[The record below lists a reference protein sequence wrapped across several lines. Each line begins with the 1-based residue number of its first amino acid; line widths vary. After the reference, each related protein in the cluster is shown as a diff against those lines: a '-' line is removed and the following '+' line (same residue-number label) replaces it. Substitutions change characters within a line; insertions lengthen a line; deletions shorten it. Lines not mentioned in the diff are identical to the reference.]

1 VIISNVAARGMAVN
15 TFARVAFNTV
25 QGGNLLLNGVGMIY
39 QGYCMI
45 DKYKNGEPVT
55 IGDAV
60 NLATHIMFFCGSV
73 VKIQFANDII
83 ESTQGK
89 VIKDYKENLSSKR
102 LRKKYNRT
110 VRNAAENNTCKIS
123 ENAQVIRYI
132 RNRQELL
139 STANQSVTKGGS
151 QISDNTS
158 SKIAWSF
165 KGGKLKVNN
174 IVLFDPI
181 EYVICLI
188 KQGIFMEIDQNKSDS
203 QNYANN
209 SIGEQ
214 LTKVLCD
221 LLSKLF
227 MSDDCPKT
235 EKLPIV
241 PDFAP
246 LIIDMSSMNIN
257 EDCLRMLFKIAVM
270 LMKRSKDMDE
280 FLLLT
285 FTFVWQY
292 CKANLKQWGLSVCYC
307 MQSVSSRKILQKIII
322 ALFEAINV
330 VLDNLHNAFAM
341 YMDSNSHT

>member
-1 VIISNVAARGMAVN
+1 
-15 TFARVAFNTV
+15 
-25 QGGNLLLNGVGMIY
+25 
-39 QGYCMI
+39 
-45 DKYKNGEPVT
+45 
-55 IGDAV
+55 V
-60 NLATHIMFFCGSV
+60 NLATHVMFFCISV

-83 ESTQGK
+83 ESTQGR

-102 LRKKYNRT
+102 LRKKYNRA
-110 VRNAAENNTCKIS
+110 VRNAVENNTCKIS

-165 KGGKLKVNN
+165 KDGKLKVNN
-174 IVLFDPI
+174 IILFDPI

-227 MSDDCPKT
+227 TSDDCPKT
-235 EKLPIV
+235 KKLPIV
-241 PDFAP
+241 PDFGP
-246 LIIDMSSMNIN
+246 LIRDLSSMNIK

-270 LMKRSKDMDE
+270 LMKHSKDLDE
-280 FLLLT
+280 FLLAT

-292 CKANLKQWGLSVCYC
+292 CKANLKQWGLSVRYC
-307 MQSVSSRKILQKIII
+307 VESVSSCKIVQKIII
-322 ALFEAINV
+322 ALYDSIDMMI
-330 VLDNLHNAFAM
+330 DNFCNAFVM
-341 YMDSNSHT
+341 YMNSNSHT